1 MRPLR
6 RRFLRLAAGAAAIPV
21 VPRSARAQDY
31 PARPVRLLVGFAA
44 GGPTDVF
51 ARLLADLLSARW
63 GGRPVI
69 VENRPGAGTI
79 LATAAVAKA
88 PPDGYT
94 LMVAAGGSFMINP
107 ALGQKLP
114 YDPFD
119 DFTPVGMILLSSIVL
134 VANNDKSFPPNSI
147 PELVAAAR
155 RAEPPLNFA
164 SPGPR
169 SNAHLVGEMLKQRAG
184 IAMQHINYNGS
195 APALTDVIG
204 GRVPLMFDAWQSA
217 KQFVDTGQLKAIA
230 MASTSRLPDAPHVP
244 TIAETYPGFSSSG
257 FSFIVGPAGIPAPI
271 LETLSADLRAVVD
284 SREFAAKMRPLGAQP
299 RSSSPQELGIAIRAE
314 IEKWSAVAKAAG
326 IKPD

>member
-1 MRPLR
+1 MQPLR
-6 RRFLRLAAGAAAIPV
+6 RRFLRLAAGAAALPA

-114 YDPFD
+114 YDPLRRLHPGRYD
-119 DFTPVGMILLSSIVL
+119 PAVRRPCWWPIRRLRPTPSRSWWR
-134 VANNDKSFPPNSI
+134 PP
-147 PELVAAAR
+147 ER
-155 RAEPPLNFA
+155 R
-164 SPGPR
+164 R
-169 SNAHLVGEMLKQRAG
+169 SR
-184 IAMQHINYNGS
+184 
-195 APALTDVIG
+195 
-204 GRVPLMFDAWQSA
+204 
-217 KQFVDTGQLKAIA
+217 
-230 MASTSRLPDAPHVP
+230 STSPRPDRAAPP
-244 TIAETYPGFSSSG
+244 TSS
-257 FSFIVGPAGIPAPI
+257 A
-271 LETLSADLRAVVD
+271 RC
-284 SREFAAKMRPLGAQP
+284 
-299 RSSSPQELGIAIRAE
+299 
-314 IEKWSAVAKAAG
+314 
-326 IKPD
+326 

>member
-1 MRPLR
+1 MRASR
-6 RRFLRLAAGAAAIPV
+6 RRFLQLAGALPLF
-21 VPRSARAQDY
+21 ARRALAQDY
-31 PARPVRLLVGFAA
+31 PSRPVRLLVGFAA

-51 ARLLADLLSARW
+51 SRALADILSARW

-114 YDPFD
+114 YDPFN
-119 DFTPVGMILLSSIVL
+119 DFTPIGLILVTSTVL
-134 VANNDKSFPPNSI
+134 VANPAFAPNTI

-155 RAEPPLNFA
+155 AAPVPLNFA

-169 SNAHLVGEMLKQRAG
+169 GTARLIGEMLKQRAG
-184 IAMQHINYNGS
+184 IMMQHINYNGS

-230 MASTSRLPDAPHVP
+230 MTSAARLRDAPQIP

-257 FSFIVGPAGIPAPI
+257 FSFIIGPAGIPAPI
-271 LETLSADLRAVVD
+271 LEALSTELRAAVD
-284 SREFAAKMRPLGAQP
+284 SPEFAARMLPLGAEP
-299 RSSSPQELGIAIRAE
+299 RSSSPQELADAIRAD
-314 IEKWSAVAKAAG
+314 IEKWATVAKAAG
-326 IKPD
+326 IKAE